1 MKNIW
6 YCDRHAAA
14 LKALE
19 MTLEEYLLELF
30 VTVPVFV
37 QISPIEMDWAEVTI
51 EGREE
56 DWELVSRLMQKFED
70 RKERN
75 MDNYYDSFDCEITGE
90 EVYSDSMYEEG

>member
-1 MKNIW
+1 MKDIW
-6 YCDRHAAA
+6 YCDRHATA

-56 DWELVSRLMQKFED
+56 DWGLVSRLMQKFED
-70 RKERN
+70 REERN
-75 MDNYYDSFDCEITGE
+75 MDNYYDSFDCEITCE